1 MYVKSN
7 NTARV
12 LECEADSGVSSVYA
26 SGCIQAAP
34 YQRTPAC
41 PSYWK
46 RKGIHSEYRSDRRV
60 DQKRLLA
67 GKLIYG
73 FLTFCTV
80 IVGAILA
87 FEAVVI
93 ASLSIMAWG

>member
-34 YQRTPAC
+34 YQRTPAY
-41 PSYWK
+41 PSYWQRK
-46 RKGIHSEYRSDRRV
+46 RIHREYRSSRKV
-60 DQKRLLA
+60 GQKCLLA

-73 FLTFCTV
+73 FLVFCTV
-80 IVGAILA
+80 IVGVILA
-87 FEAVVI
+87 FEAAVI
-93 ASLSIMAWG
+93 AAISVMAWG